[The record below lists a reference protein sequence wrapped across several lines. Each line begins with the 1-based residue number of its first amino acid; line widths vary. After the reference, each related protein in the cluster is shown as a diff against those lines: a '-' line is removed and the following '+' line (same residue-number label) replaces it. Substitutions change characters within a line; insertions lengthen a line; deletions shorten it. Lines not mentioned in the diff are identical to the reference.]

1 MGVIYRFESGR
12 VACTHAR
19 HEPFVVCH
27 RHVIRSGNG
36 EVPAMDEAAAVL
48 EGARSVFVLT
58 GAGMSAESGLPTFR
72 GSGGYWQSHR
82 FQDLAS
88 PEGFARDPQLVWR
101 WYNERIRAY
110 ARAQPNPG
118 HLALARMQDRFER
131 FTIATQNVDSLHARA
146 GSRDVIELHGH
157 LREARCTR
165 CSARRSLEGGLP
177 EAEIRH
183 ACDLRVSRNEG
194 FMRPCVVWFGEQLPQ
209 GAWERAA
216 QAAMEA
222 DVVLVVG
229 TSAVVYP
236 AAALASVNE
245 RAITIEINPDAAPG
259 NPGMTHDRRILRLC
273 EPAGVALPRIERA
286 LRVGRTD
293 GRF

>member
-1 MGVIYRFESGR
+1 
-12 VACTHAR
+12 
-19 HEPFVVCH
+19 
-27 RHVIRSGNG
+27 
-36 EVPAMDEAAAVL
+36 MDDAAAVL

-72 GSGGYWQSHR
+72 GAAGYWQNHR
-82 FQDLAS
+82 FEDLAS
-88 PEGFARDPQLVWR
+88 PEGFARDPELVWR

-110 ARAQPNPG
+110 AAAQPNPG
-118 HLALARMQDRFER
+118 HLALANMQDRFQR

-146 GSRDVIELHGH
+146 GSRNTIELHGH
-157 LREARCTR
+157 LREARCST
-165 CSARRSLEGGLP
+165 CGARRSLAGGMP

-183 ACDLRVSRNEG
+183 GCG
-194 FMRPCVVWFGEQLPQ
+194 GMMRPDVVWFGEQLPA

-222 DVVLVVG
+222 DVVLVAG

-236 AAALASVNE
+236 AASLASMNE
-245 RAITIEINPDAAPG
+245 RAVVIEINLQASLDTHWG
-259 NPGMTHDRRILRLC
+259 TGELGMTQWKRILTLE